1 MPGTRATGGLAVPQ
15 GTARA
20 SANVQGFLARHCHR
34 SCWDEPRPPLRL
46 LNVSVEG
53 ANPTTPSAIAS
64 LPPAAQAK
72 FACDVSLR
80 EVRSRVRQTATGRDV
95 EVASPRICRSDSAGL
110 NGRCRCRPRTGSA
123 GQERTEASCTW
134 GALRLSIAH
143 RHTSNIV
150 PIRGVQWC
158 HCAWQ
163 QARPWLSAM
172 GGHSCLIKRA
182 QLPSPWG
189 PWHSHAQD
197 VGVSCCGA
205 PCCSRVFQFLALLG
219 HPA

>member
-1 MPGTRATGGLAVPQ
+1 MPIGGLRVEVGLPGTRATGGLAVPQ

-123 GQERTEASCTW
+123 GQ
-134 GALRLSIAH
+134 G
-143 RHTSNIV
+143 
-150 PIRGVQWC
+150 
-158 HCAWQ
+158 
-163 QARPWLSAM
+163 RPAANDGS
-172 GGHSCLIKRA
+172 
-182 QLPSPWG
+182 
-189 PWHSHAQD
+189 
-197 VGVSCCGA
+197 
-205 PCCSRVFQFLALLG
+205 LALQMCRWANATVPTKG
-219 HPA
+219 RSHCKAAPDSCPTNASQP